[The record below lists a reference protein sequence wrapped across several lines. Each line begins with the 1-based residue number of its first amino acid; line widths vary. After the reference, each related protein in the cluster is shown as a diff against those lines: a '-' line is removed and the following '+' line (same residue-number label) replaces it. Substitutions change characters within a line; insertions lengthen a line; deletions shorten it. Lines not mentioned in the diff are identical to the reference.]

1 MSLLG
6 AASESVT
13 GLDTDVER
21 VLDLGGI
28 LVFAISGG
36 LTAVRKEYDVVGV
49 VALSLVTALGGGIL
63 RDLLLG
69 DTPPV
74 ALRDTNYLVV
84 PLVAAAIVSLFH
96 GLVDRHLRRPG
107 LVFDAAGLG
116 LFAVTGTV
124 KALSLGVNAVGSVV
138 LGVITAVGGG
148 LLRDVLAHDVPALFR
163 ADSTLFS
170 IPAALGAIVVA
181 IAWRADFYGGYVGA
195 LIALGVFAMRILA
208 LRYQWRGP
216 RPRVRTSARDGGRQ

>member
-6 AASESVT
+6 AAGASVT
-13 GLDTDVER
+13 GLDTDIER

-96 GLVDRHLRRPG
+96 GLVDQHLRRPG

-124 KALSLGVNAVGSVV
+124 KALSLGSTRSGPSCSVSSPPSVAVCSVTCWRTTCRPCS
-138 LGVITAVGGG
+138 GPTARCSRSPPRWARPWWRSRGG
-148 LLRDVLAHDVPALFR
+148 PT
-163 ADSTLFS
+163 STK
-170 IPAALGAIVVA
+170 
-181 IAWRADFYGGYVGA
+181 
-195 LIALGVFAMRILA
+195 
-208 LRYQWRGP
+208 GP
-216 RPRVRTSARDGGRQ
+216 SAR

>member
-1 MSLLG
+1 MSLLC
-6 AASESVT
+6 AASASVT

-74 ALRDTNYLVV
+74 ALRDTNYLV
-84 PLVAAAIVSLFH
+84 
-96 GLVDRHLRRPG
+96 
-107 LVFDAAGLG
+107 
-116 LFAVTGTV
+116 
-124 KALSLGVNAVGSVV
+124 
-138 LGVITAVGGG
+138 
-148 LLRDVLAHDVPALFR
+148 
-163 ADSTLFS
+163 
-170 IPAALGAIVVA
+170 
-181 IAWRADFYGGYVGA
+181 
-195 LIALGVFAMRILA
+195 
-208 LRYQWRGP
+208 
-216 RPRVRTSARDGGRQ
+216 

>member
-6 AASESVT
+6 AAGGSVT

-21 VLDLGGI
+21 LLDLGGI

-36 LTAVRKEYDVVGV
+36 LTAVRKGYDVVGV

-96 GLVDRHLRRPG
+96 GLVERHLTRPV

-148 LLRDVLAHDVPALFR
+148 VIRDVLAHDVPALFR

-170 IPAALGAIVVA
+170 IPAALGATAVA
-181 IAWRADFYGGYVGA
+181 IAWRADAYGGHVGA
-195 LIALGVFAMRILA
+195 LVALCVFVVRILA
-208 LRYQWRGP
+208 LRYDWRGP
-216 RPRVRTSARDGGRQ
+216 RPRLRTSAPQAGRQ

>member
-1 MSLLG
+1 MSLLA
-6 AASESVT
+6 AASAGVT
-13 GLDTDVER
+13 GLDADVER

-28 LVFAISGG
+28 LVFAMSGG
-36 LTAVRKEYDVVGV
+36 LTAVRKGYDVVGV
-49 VALSLVTALGGGIL
+49 VALSLATALGGGIL

-96 GLVDRHLRRPG
+96 GLIERHLLRPG

-124 KALSLGVNAVGSVV
+124 KALSLGVNAIGSVV

-148 LLRDVLAHDVPALFR
+148 VVRDVLAHDVPALFR

-170 IPAALGAIVVA
+170 IPAALGATVVV
-181 IAWRADFYGGYVGA
+181 IAWRADAYGGHVGA
-195 LIALGVFAMRILA
+195 LVALGVFAVRILA
-208 LRYQWRGP
+208 MRYQWRAP
-216 RPRVRTSARDGGRQ
+216 RPRLATSVRDVGPQ